1 MEHRHEKRFT
11 CRISIELYR
20 KDEYIGIAEVNDVSK
35 NGLSIHTSVALHNN
49 ELIHVKFTEEAAL
62 HGWPIDAPAMVTH
75 TEYDSV
81 GLLFDGAIFI
91 DLPALQKAC
100 DENTGLRC
108 LGVNVAPAHP

>member
-20 KDEYIGIAEVNDVSK
+20 KNEYIGVAEVNDVSK
-35 NGLSIHTSVALHNN
+35 NGLSIHTSVAL
-49 ELIHVKFTEEAAL
+49 EAAL

-81 GLLFDGAIFI
+81 GLLFDGAIFK
-91 DLPALQKAC
+91 DLTALQKTC
-100 DENTGLRC
+100 DESSCARSS
-108 LGVNVAPAHP
+108 